1 MKCCGNCFYRK
12 VIMYGLEWD
21 TVKLSCKKLYKMNGN
36 ITPALKD
43 CWKELQNNVVV
54 EH

>member
-12 VIMYGLEWD
+12 VIIYDLKLD
-21 TVKLSCKKLYKMNGN
+21 AVKLSCKKWYKMNGN
-36 ITPALKD
+36 ITPALRD
-43 CWKELQNNVVV
+43 CWKELPNKIVV